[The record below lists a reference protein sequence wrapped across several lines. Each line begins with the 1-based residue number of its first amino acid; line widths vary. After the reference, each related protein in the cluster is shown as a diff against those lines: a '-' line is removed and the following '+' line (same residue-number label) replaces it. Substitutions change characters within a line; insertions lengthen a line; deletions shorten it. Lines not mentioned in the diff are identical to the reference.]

1 MMKNALLLCA
11 IAMLALAGT
20 ASAQTIITENGKDT
34 AIGSYTGGSTFN
46 VVNGIRSGSS
56 SDVWL
61 RWNVI
66 GSATNFGPG
75 WDISGSGVCD
85 NINCR
90 FPGGPD
96 GNIFLNNFQYK
107 SDAYTNAAFPL
118 GGAENTLHDF
128 HVQFGANNPPNG
140 SSAVVRVNAYD
151 TVSQTSRT
159 LTFIAYKGSLG
170 VTNFSSSDD
179 VVIYPNPAHE
189 VVNVLY
195 DAKAGVK
202 TIAVYNLIGK
212 LVGPIYRPTS
222 TTSAHLEL
230 NDMPTGVYFLRL
242 MDGQGRVVATRRFT
256 RQ

>member
-1 MMKNALLLCA
+1 MKNALLLSA
-11 IAMLALAGT
+11 IALLSLAGT
-20 ASAQTIITENGKDT
+20 ASAQIITENAKDT
-34 AIGSYTGGSTFN
+34 AIGNYSGGSTFN
-46 VVNGIRSGSS
+46 VVNGIRSGSTN
-56 SDVWL
+56 DVWL

-107 SDAYTNAAFPL
+107 SNAYTNSAFPI
-118 GGAENTLHDF
+118 GGAENTSHDF

-140 SSAVVRVNAYD
+140 SSAVVRVNMVD
-151 TVSQTSRT
+151 TVSMTSRT

-170 VTNFSSSDD
+170 ITNFSSSDD
-179 VVIYPNPAHE
+179 VVLYPNPARE
-189 VVNVLY
+189 AVNVVY
-195 DAKAGVK
+195 DEKAGVK

-212 LVGPIYRPTS
+212 LVGPIYRPL
-222 TTSAHLEL
+222 SAGSARIDLS
-230 NDMPTGVYFLRL
+230 DMPTGVYFLRL